1 MRISPQLGQRNFVA
15 SEPGAIGLP
24 QLVQVTSESV
34 DVVGAFSS
42 MLTRFR
48 DRL

>member
-1 MRISPQLGQRNFVA
+1 MSPQLGHRNFVA

-24 QLVQVTSESV
+24 QLVHVTKESV
-34 DVVGAFSS
+34 GVVGAFSS
-42 MLTRFR
+42 MLIRFR